1 MSSALDDSKVTES
14 SMDHELY
21 TVQSPSDDIK
31 DGPDQAEFIYKMS
44 NEEFVRFV
52 KLRVSN
58 DSLFT
63 GKRNSSTLAYRA
75 ILKEL
80 GLQREISASQAR
92 RKWENLKMKYK
103 DLKNPPSGVT
113 VNPTNWP
120 WFTLMDD
127 AMEGR
132 LAGSEVTLNT
142 SSLGDD
148 SEYRPNSTS
157 RRRSKRAR
165 EPDRSEIELFVEEDD
180 IMSEEMG
187 RDRVE
192 LDRDRDRD
200 EMEHERA
207 ILESDKAAIEYERMV
222 LEREKMVL
230 DRERAGVERELAALD
245 RDRASLERE
254 KAAVERDRASVEY
267 IRAQLDKERAILD
280 RERAKLE
287 RERAILE
294 HQRGTGREEQTVD
307 LSDNAEG
314 TDNTIPLVMEPATL
328 ERRQKFLN
336 LFEKLIENF

>member
-1 MSSALDDSKVTES
+1 MHA
-14 SMDHELY
+14 DH
-21 TVQSPSDDIK
+21 TIFMCVFQ
-31 DGPDQAEFIYKMS
+31 
-44 NEEFVRFV
+44 
-52 KLRVSN
+52 
-58 DSLFT
+58 
-63 GKRNSSTLAYRA
+63 
-75 ILKEL
+75 
-80 GLQREISASQAR
+80 
-92 RKWENLKMKYK
+92 
-103 DLKNPPSGVT
+103 DLKNPPPGVS

-120 WFTLMDD
+120 WFSLMDD

-132 LAGSEVTLNT
+132 LARSEVTVDT

-148 SEYRPNSTS
+148 SEYRPNSTT

-165 EPDRSEIELFVEEDD
+165 EPDRSEIELFVEDDD

-187 RDRVE
+187 RDRGD
-192 LDRDRDRD
+192 LDRDRDD
-200 EMEHERA
+200 MEQERA

-267 IRAQLDKERAILD
+267 IRAQLEKERAVLD

-294 HQRGTGREEQTVD
+294 QHGTPTGGQTTVAAE
-307 LSDNAEG
+307 LSDNLAEG
-314 TDNTIPLVMEPATL
+314 NDSTIPLVMEPASL

>member
-1 MSSALDDSKVTES
+1 MSSTLDDSKTTEA

-21 TVQSPSDDIK
+21 TVQSPSGDTK
-31 DGPDQAEFIYKMS
+31 DGQDHSEFIYKMS

-52 KLRVSN
+52 KLRVTN
-58 DSLFT
+58 DALFT

-103 DLKNPPSGVT
+103 ELKNPPPGIS

-120 WFTLMDD
+120 WFSLMDD

-132 LAGSEVTLNT
+132 LAGSDITVDT
-142 SSLGDD
+142 SSVGND
-148 SEYRPNSTS
+148 SEYRPNTINRS
-157 RRRSKRAR
+157 RRSKRVR
-165 EPDRSEIELFVEEDD
+165 EPDRNEIELFVEEDD
-180 IMSEEMG
+180 MMSEEMG
-187 RDRVE
+187 RDRAE
-192 LDRDRDRD
+192 LDRDRD

-267 IRAQLDKERAILD
+267 IRAQLEKERAILD

-294 HQRGTGREEQTVD
+294 HQSGTVKGEQMAILND
-307 LSDNAEG
+307 SAEG
-314 TDNTIPLVMEPATL
+314 IDNSLPLVMEPASL

>member
-1 MSSALDDSKVTES
+1 MSSALDDSKTTDA

-21 TVQSPSDDIK
+21 TVQSPSEDIK
-31 DGPDQAEFIYKMS
+31 DGPDHAEFIYKMS

-52 KLRVSN
+52 KLRVTN

-103 DLKNPPSGVT
+103 EMKNPPPGVS

-120 WFTLMDD
+120 WFSLMDD

-132 LAGSEVTLNT
+132 LAGSEVTVDT
-142 SSLGDD
+142 SSVGDD
-148 SEYRPNSTS
+148 SEYRPNNTT

-165 EPDRSEIELFVEEDD
+165 EPNRSEIELFVEEDD
-180 IMSEEMG
+180 MMSEEMG
-187 RDRVE
+187 RDSRAD
-192 LDRDRDRD
+192 LDRDRD
-200 EMEHERA
+200 EMEHERS

-267 IRAQLDKERAILD
+267 IRAQLEKERAILD

-287 RERAILE
+287 RERAVLE
-294 HQRGTGREEQTVD
+294 QQRGMVKGEQPAN
-307 LSDNAEG
+307 LNDNSEG
-314 TDNTIPLVMEPATL
+314 TDTSIPLVMEPASL

>member
-1 MSSALDDSKVTES
+1 MKL
-14 SMDHELY
+14 
-21 TVQSPSDDIK
+21 PSVLTNCVCV
-31 DGPDQAEFIYKMS
+31 PCVYQEM
-44 NEEFVRFV
+44 
-52 KLRVSN
+52 
-58 DSLFT
+58 
-63 GKRNSSTLAYRA
+63 
-75 ILKEL
+75 
-80 GLQREISASQAR
+80 
-92 RKWENLKMKYK
+92 
-103 DLKNPPSGVT
+103 KNPPPGVS

-120 WFTLMDD
+120 WFSLMDD

-132 LAGSEVTLNT
+132 LAGSEVTVDT
-142 SSLGDD
+142 SSVGDD
-148 SEYRPNSTS
+148 SEYRPNNTT

-165 EPDRSEIELFVEEDD
+165 EPNRSEIELFVEEDD
-180 IMSEEMG
+180 MMSEEMG
-187 RDRVE
+187 RDRTD
-192 LDRDRDRD
+192 LDRDRD

-267 IRAQLDKERAILD
+267 IRAQLEKERAILD

-287 RERAILE
+287 RERAVVE
-294 HQRGTGREEQTVD
+294 QQRGMEKVEQPAN
-307 LSDNAEG
+307 LNDNSEG
-314 TDNTIPLVMEPATL
+314 TDTSIPLEIEPASL

>member
-1 MSSALDDSKVTES
+1 
-14 SMDHELY
+14 H
-21 TVQSPSDDIK
+21 
-31 DGPDQAEFIYKMS
+31 
-44 NEEFVRFV
+44 
-52 KLRVSN
+52 
-58 DSLFT
+58 
-63 GKRNSSTLAYRA
+63 RA

-103 DLKNPPSGVT
+103 EMKNPPPGVS

-120 WFTLMDD
+120 WFSLMDD
-127 AMEGR
+127 AMED
-132 LAGSEVTLNT
+132 T
-142 SSLGDD
+142 STVGDD
-148 SEYRPNSTS
+148 SEYRPNNTT

-180 IMSEEMG
+180 MMSEEMG

-192 LDRDRDRD
+192 LDRDRD

-267 IRAQLDKERAILD
+267 IRAQLEKERAILD

-294 HQRGTGREEQTVD
+294 QQHGTEKGEQMANLNDST
-307 LSDNAEG
+307 E
-314 TDNTIPLVMEPATL
+314 
-328 ERRQKFLN
+328 KFLN

>member
-1 MSSALDDSKVTES
+1 MQTS
-14 SMDHELY
+14 
-21 TVQSPSDDIK
+21 Q
-31 DGPDQAEFIYKMS
+31 PDEFNS
-44 NEEFVRFV
+44 
-52 KLRVSN
+52 LRTGHKIFTCVSCVFQ
-58 DSLFT
+58 D
-63 GKRNSSTLAYRA
+63 
-75 ILKEL
+75 
-80 GLQREISASQAR
+80 
-92 RKWENLKMKYK
+92 M
-103 DLKNPPSGVT
+103 KNPPPGVS

-120 WFTLMDD
+120 WFSLLDD

-132 LAGSEVTLNT
+132 LVGSEVTLDT

-148 SEYRPNSTS
+148 SEYRPNNST

-165 EPDRSEIELFVEEDD
+165 EPDRNEIELYVEEDD
-180 IMSEEMG
+180 IMSEDMG
-187 RDRVE
+187 RDRGE
-192 LDRDRDRD
+192 MDRDRD
-200 EMEHERA
+200 EMEQERS

-267 IRAQLDKERAILD
+267 IRAQLEKERAILD

-287 RERAILE
+287 RERANL
-294 HQRGTGREEQTVD
+294 EEQHGTLTQGQTPE
-307 LSDNAEG
+307 LSDNPEG
-314 TDNTIPLVMEPATL
+314 TENTIPLVMEPASL